1 MTDAQRG
8 AGRIEHLI
16 VDRLV
21 PVLLIVIL
29 PMLGAIYWVD
39 RNAHESR
46 RDQIRAS
53 CERGNDIRR
62 DQRAIIDLLGQ
73 ASAVLSVGAGDQDV
87 RDYFAQSV
95 TDLRARR
102 ERIKVL
108 DCVQEIP

>member
-8 AGRIEHLI
+8 AGRVEHLI

-39 RNAHESR
+39 RNAHNAR

-53 CERGNDIRR
+53 CERGNEIRR
-62 DQRAIIDLLGQ
+62 DQRLILDLLAQ
-73 ASAVLSVGAGDQDV
+73 SSAVLSVGAGDEGV
-87 RDYFAQSV
+87 RDYFSKSV
-95 TDLRARR
+95 GDLRRR
-102 ERIKVL
+102 HDRIKIL
-108 DCVQEIP
+108 DCVETIP